1 MAPARGRKRDEAE
14 GFVSNA
20 TTGVPR
26 KAAASVAKNLFVPSD
41 ASDATHGAASA
52 VVIPRVTKRELKK
65 QVEEVAE
72 DVDQHDDG
80 NGNDD
85 GGDND
90 DKQRDE
96 NESNAVAFQSPP
108 VKQEVEPAFGSQS
121 ATPVTPGSLHDD
133 FINLMKAQGL
143 ERMATDAGLLKDG
156 QFRDLKRE
164 WGGGASSGFQG
175 GSASTPKKKKP
186 RAPVMSTTPLS
197 DKGSKGLRHFSMKVC
212 QKVEEKHVTTYN
224 EVADELVHEFV
235 TMRPAE
241 SVNIRRR
248 VYDALN
254 VLMAMDIISK
264 EKKEIRWRGLPS
276 NAKQDLELLQLKKQQ
291 LQELLLQ
298 VTPWYCIRSAPD
310 DSARRRKW
318 QQIALK
324 NLIRRNKQEDK
335 PPALSRIALPFILVN
350 TSKDTVIQCE
360 MSEDRQD
367 IFFNF
372 SGPFEI
378 NDDSEILK
386 RMSLHHVSAAEAAT
400 HIPEKL
406 VKYLPPEYLAQK

>member
-20 TTGVPR
+20 MTGVPR

-72 DVDQHDDG
+72 DGDQHDDG

-164 WGGGASSGFQG
+164 WGGESTTSTSFLNDGTSSGFQG

-241 SVNIRRR
+241 SVNYDEKNIRRR

-276 NAKQDLELLQLKKQQ
+276 NAKQDLELLQVLHLCRARTSR
-291 LQELLLQ
+291 LQ
-298 VTPWYCIRSAPD
+298 
-310 DSARRRKW
+310 RR
-318 QQIALK
+318 
-324 NLIRRNKQEDK
+324 
-335 PPALSRIALPFILVN
+335 
-350 TSKDTVIQCE
+350 
-360 MSEDRQD
+360 
-367 IFFNF
+367 
-372 SGPFEI
+372 
-378 NDDSEILK
+378 
-386 RMSLHHVSAAEAAT
+386 
-400 HIPEKL
+400 
-406 VKYLPPEYLAQK
+406 YLR